1 LPHPGIPFR
10 DETAYVQHAEGSN
23 EKSALHYT
31 MNSFLNLRNALKA
44 LWQVCLS
51 VTVAVALW
59 ATLCTTA
66 QATLI
71 AALPPG
77 NAVTDPRS
85 LLRLALPFENDSIRK
100 IQRDIEDIAVQVRAR
115 RWSAINGDISKA
127 STFLGRRKDEILASV
142 PEPRRAAAVDLVDRI
157 STELA
162 DLKAVAE
169 TKDGEALIEKKNQVL
184 DTIGALESSMVA
196 KFPFEVPQDYANLP
210 QLKGRATVEVETTK
224 GNLTIVA
231 DGYSAPVTAGNFIDL
246 VQRGF
251 YNGLPFTRAEE
262 SYVLQTGDPQGPEVG
277 FVDPTSGKYRAIP
290 FEVLVDGDKKP
301 FYGSTLE
308 EAGRYL
314 DNPVLPFS
322 AYGTVAMAP
331 PAEDPNGASSQFFFF
346 LFEPE
351 LTPAG
356 RNLLDGRYPV
366 FGYVVSG
373 EDVLRQLKPTDK
385 IISAKVVDGL
395 ENFQKPKT
403 A

>member
-1 LPHPGIPFR
+1 
-10 DETAYVQHAEGSN
+10 
-23 EKSALHYT
+23 
-31 MNSFLNLRNALKA
+31 MNSLLNLRNALKFLGQA
-44 LWQVCLS
+44 CLS
-51 VTVAVALW
+51 FTVSVALC
-59 ATLCTTA
+59 AMLCIPA
-66 QATLI
+66 QASLI

-115 RWSAINGDISKA
+115 RWSAINGNIAKA
-127 STFLGRRKDEILASV
+127 ATLLDRRKDEIIAAVPEERRPASV
-142 PEPRRAAAVDLVDRI
+142 ELVDRI
-157 STELA
+157 STGLA
-162 DLKAVAE
+162 ELKAIAE
-169 TKDGEALIEKKNQVL
+169 TKDGEALIGQKNQIL
-184 DTIGALESSMVA
+184 DAIGTLEASMVA
-196 KFPFEVPQDYANLP
+196 KFPFEVPQAYQSLP
-210 QLKGRATVEVETTK
+210 QLKGRATIEIETTQ
-224 GNLTIVA
+224 GTLTMVA
-231 DGYSAPVTAGNFIDL
+231 DGYSAPVTAGNFVDL

-262 SYVLQTGDPQGPEVG
+262 SYVLQTGDPQGAEVG

-290 FEVLVDGDKKP
+290 FEVLVQGDEKP

-373 EDVLRQLKPTDK
+373 QEVLRQLKPTDK
-385 IISAKVVDGL
+385 IISAKVLDGL
-395 ENFQKPKT
+395 ENFQKAK
-403 A
+403 AA

>member
-1 LPHPGIPFR
+1 
-10 DETAYVQHAEGSN
+10 
-23 EKSALHYT
+23 
-31 MNSFLNLRNALKA
+31 MNSFLTPLNALKA
-44 LWQVCLS
+44 FGHACLS
-51 VTVAVALW
+51 VAIAVALCVS
-59 ATLCTTA
+59 LSSPA
-66 QATLI
+66 QASFQANFQASLI

-85 LLRLALPFENDSIRK
+85 LLRLALPFENDSIRR
-100 IQRDIEDIAVQVRAR
+100 IQRNIEDIAVQVRAR

-127 STFLGRRKDEILASV
+127 ISQLTRKKDEIIAAV
-142 PEPRRAAAVDLVDRI
+142 PEPNRPAAVELVDQI
-157 STELA
+157 STKLS
-162 DLKAVAE
+162 DLKAIAE
-169 TKDGEALIEKKNQVL
+169 AKEGEQLIEQKNQLL
-184 DTIGALESSMVA
+184 DTIGALEASMVS
-196 KFPFEVPQDYANLP
+196 KFPFEVPQEYQALP
-210 QLKGRATVEVETTK
+210 QLKGRATVEIETTK
-224 GNLTIVA
+224 GKLTVVA

-251 YNGLPFTRAEE
+251 YNGLPFSRAEE

-290 FEVLVDGDKKP
+290 FEVLVQGDEKP

-356 RNLLDGRYPV
+356 RNLLDGRYSV

-373 EDVLRQLKPTDK
+373 QDVLGQLKPTDK
-385 IISAKVVDGL
+385 IISAKVIDGL
-395 ENFQKPKT
+395 ENFQKPKS

>member
-1 LPHPGIPFR
+1 
-10 DETAYVQHAEGSN
+10 
-23 EKSALHYT
+23 
-31 MNSFLNLRNALKA
+31 
-44 LWQVCLS
+44 
-51 VTVAVALW
+51 
-59 ATLCTTA
+59 
-66 QATLI
+66 
-71 AALPPG
+71 
-77 NAVTDPRS
+77 
-85 LLRLALPFENDSIRK
+85 
-100 IQRDIEDIAVQVRAR
+100 
-115 RWSAINGDISKA
+115 
-127 STFLGRRKDEILASV
+127 
-142 PEPRRAAAVDLVDRI
+142 
-157 STELA
+157 
-162 DLKAVAE
+162 
-169 TKDGEALIEKKNQVL
+169 VL

-196 KFPFEVPQDYANLP
+196 KFPFEVPQDYATLP

>member
-1 LPHPGIPFR
+1 
-10 DETAYVQHAEGSN
+10 
-23 EKSALHYT
+23 
-31 MNSFLNLRNALKA
+31 MNSFQNLRRLLNALGQA
-44 LWQVCLS
+44 CLS
-51 VTVAVALW
+51 VTVAVMLW
-59 ATLCTTA
+59 AALCGSA
-66 QATLI
+66 QAALI

-77 NAVTDPRS
+77 NAITDPRS
-85 LLRLALPFENDSIRK
+85 LLRQSLPFENDSIRRVQK
-100 IQRDIEDIAVQVRAR
+100 DIEDIAVQVRAR
-115 RWSAINGDISKA
+115 RWSAINGDIAKA
-127 STFLGRRKDEILASV
+127 STYLGRRREEILASV
-142 PEPRRAAAVDLVDRI
+142 PEQERTAAVSLIDKI

-162 DLKAVAE
+162 DLKTTSE
-169 TKDGEALIEKKNQVL
+169 NRDGEGLVEQKNRVL
-184 DTIGALESSMVA
+184 DDIGTLEASMVS
-196 KFPFEVPQDYANLP
+196 KFPFEVPQTYSGLP
-210 QLKGRATVEVETTK
+210 QLKGRATVDLETTK
-224 GNLTIVA
+224 GNIKIVA

-262 SYVLQTGDPQGPEVG
+262 SYVLQTGDPDGPEVG
-277 FVDPTSGKYRAIP
+277 YVDPTSGKYRSIP
-290 FEVLVDGDKKP
+290 FEVLVEGDDKP

-331 PAEDPNGASSQFFFF
+331 PPEDPNGASSQFFFF

-373 EDVLRQLKPTDK
+373 EDVLRELKPSDK
-385 IISAKVVDGL
+385 IVSAKVVDGI
-395 ENFQKPKT
+395 ENLQKPS
-403 A
+403 AA

>member
-1 LPHPGIPFR
+1 MLH
-10 DETAYVQHAEGSN
+10 TANSN
-23 EKSALHYT
+23 EKSALHYI
-31 MNSFLNLRNALKA
+31 MNSFLTPLNALKA
-44 LWQVCLS
+44 LGHACLS
-51 VTVAVALW
+51 VAVAVALC
-59 ATLCTTA
+59 ASLCLPA
-66 QATLI
+66 QASLI

-85 LLRLALPFENDSIRK
+85 LLRLALPFENDSIRR

-127 STFLGRRKDEILASV
+127 TSQLTRKKDEIIAAV
-142 PEPRRAAAVDLVDRI
+142 PEQNRPAAVDLVDRI
-157 STELA
+157 SAKLL
-162 DLKAVAE
+162 DLKAIAE
-169 TKDGEALIEKKNQVL
+169 SKEGEALIEQKNQLL
-184 DTIGALESSMVA
+184 DTIGALEASMVD
-196 KFPFEVPQDYANLP
+196 KFPFEVPPEYRSLP
-210 QLKGRATVEVETTK
+210 QLKGRATVEIETTK
-224 GNLTIVA
+224 GKLTIVA
-231 DGYSAPVTAGNFIDL
+231 DGYSAPVTAGNFVDL

-251 YNGLPFTRAEE
+251 YNGLPFSRAEE

-277 FVDPTSGKYRAIP
+277 FLDPTSGKYRAIP
-290 FEVLVDGDKKP
+290 FEVLVQGDEKP

-373 EDVLRQLKPTDK
+373 QEVLGQLKPTDK
-385 IISAKVVDGL
+385 IVSAKVIDGL
-395 ENFQKPKT
+395 ENFQKPKS

>member
-1 LPHPGIPFR
+1 
-10 DETAYVQHAEGSN
+10 
-23 EKSALHYT
+23 
-31 MNSFLNLRNALKA
+31 MNRFFNLRHAHHA
-44 LWQVCLS
+44 FAQVCLG
-51 VTVAVALW
+51 VILMVMLW
-59 ATLCTTA
+59 AVPKAPA
-66 QATLI
+66 QASLI

-85 LLRLALPFENDSIRK
+85 LLRLALPFKNDSIRR
-100 IQRDIEDIAVQVRAR
+100 IQSDIEDIASQVRAR
-115 RWSAINGDISKA
+115 RWSAINSDISKA
-127 STFLGRRKDEILASV
+127 STFLERRKNEILTTV
-142 PEPRRAAAVDLVDRI
+142 PEANRAAAVALVDQI
-157 STELA
+157 AADLTEL
-162 DLKAVAE
+162 KAIAQV
-169 TKDGEALIEKKNQVL
+169 KDGEALVEKKNQVL
-184 DTIGALESSMVA
+184 DTIGILEASMVD
-196 KFPFEVPQDYANLP
+196 KFPFEVPQEYANLP
-210 QLKGRATVEVETTK
+210 QLKGRATVEIETTK
-224 GNLTIVA
+224 GSLALVA

-290 FEVLVDGDKKP
+290 FEVLVQGDDKP

-373 EDVLRQLKPTDK
+373 QEVLRQLKPTDK
-385 IISAKVVDGL
+385 IISAKVIDGL
-395 ENFQKPKT
+395 ENLQKPTK

>member
-1 LPHPGIPFR
+1 M
-10 DETAYVQHAEGSN
+10 
-23 EKSALHYT
+23 ALHYT
-31 MNSFLNLRNALKA
+31 MNSFLPPLKA
-44 LWQVCLS
+44 LKTLGQTCLS
-51 VTVAVALW
+51 VAIAVALW
-59 ATLCTTA
+59 ASLCIPA
-66 QATLI
+66 QASLI

-85 LLRLALPFENDSIRK
+85 LLRLALPFENDSIRR
-100 IQRDIEDIAVQVRAR
+100 IQRNIEDIAVQVRAR

-127 STFLGRRKDEILASV
+127 TSLLTRKKDDIIAAV
-142 PEPRRAAAVDLVDRI
+142 PEQNRPAAVELVNQI
-157 STELA
+157 SEKLVS
-162 DLKAVAE
+162 LKAVAE
-169 TKDGEALIEKKNQVL
+169 TKEGEALIEQKNQLL
-184 DTIGALESSMVA
+184 DTIGDLEASMVT
-196 KFPFEVPQDYANLP
+196 KYPFEVPQEYRTLP
-210 QLKGRATVEVETTK
+210 QLKGRATVEIETTK
-224 GNLTIVA
+224 GKLKIVA
-231 DGYSAPVTAGNFIDL
+231 DGYSAPVTAGNFVDL

-251 YNGLPFTRAEE
+251 YNGLPFSRAEE

-290 FEVLVDGDKKP
+290 FEVLVQGDEKP

-308 EAGRYL
+308 DAGRYL

-373 EDVLRQLKPTDK
+373 QEVLGQLKPTDK
-385 IISAKVVDGL
+385 IISAKVIDGL
-395 ENFQKPKT
+395 ENFQKAKS